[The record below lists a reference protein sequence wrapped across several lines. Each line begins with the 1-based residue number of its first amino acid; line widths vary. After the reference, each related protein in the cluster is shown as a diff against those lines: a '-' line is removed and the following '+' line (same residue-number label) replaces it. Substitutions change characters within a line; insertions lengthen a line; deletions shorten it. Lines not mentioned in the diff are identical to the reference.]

1 MSIFC
6 HLLQD
11 VIFESGIDHGGQVT
25 SLFPAEVLGSS
36 PVLGIVAGAPVV
48 AVPIVL
54 LPAILAC
61 VDALIFSA
69 V

>member
-6 HLLQD
+6 HLPRD

-36 PVLGIVAGAPVV
+36 PVLGVVAGAQVV
-48 AVPIVL
+48 AMAVVL
-54 LPAILAC
+54 FPAIFAR
-61 VDALIFSA
+61 VDALIFTA

>member
-36 PVLGIVAGAPVV
+36 PVLGVV
-48 AVPIVL
+48 GVLAVPIVL
-54 LPAILAC
+54 FPAILAR
-61 VDALIFSA
+61 VDALIICA

>member
-6 HLLQD
+6 HLPRD

-36 PVLGIVAGAPVV
+36 PVLGVVAGAQVV

-54 LPAILAC
+54 FPAILAR
-61 VDALIFSA
+61 VDALIICA